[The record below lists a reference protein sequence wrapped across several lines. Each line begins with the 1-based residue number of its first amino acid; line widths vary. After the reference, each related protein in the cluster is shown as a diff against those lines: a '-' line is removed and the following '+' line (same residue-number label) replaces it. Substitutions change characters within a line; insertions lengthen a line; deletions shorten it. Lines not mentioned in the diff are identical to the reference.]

1 MGVVEASFHPD
12 LCCLQS
18 KGGVKARVCQAP
30 GRNLQWFTSRLAL
43 TLVTKMPTVMAIA
56 DRDGNADDGDGNADG
71 DWKKLATATML
82 SLVTKVVVHKTVVT
96 TKCRA
101 WGFSCR
107 L

>member
-1 MGVVEASFHPD
+1 MPSAWSKFAMVH
-12 LCCLQS
+12 LQT
-18 KGGVKARVCQAP
+18 GPYFGDEDAD
-30 GRNLQWFTSRLAL
+30 GDGN
-43 TLVTKMPTVMAIA
+43 A
-56 DRDGNADDGDGNADG
+56 DRDGNADDGDGNADD

-101 WGFSCR
+101 WRFSCR